1 MNPPKRTLLL
11 LIALA
16 VPVVLLAGCTT
27 VPQPCIDGSG
37 TVLSENRDVGIFQ
50 SISLAMPATLTV
62 RNGET
67 PGLLIEADDNILPLI
82 SSTVR
87 ERTLTITYTRPCV
100 LPSGTVRITATAPV
114 IREVAILGTG
124 RIQSEEMLRS
134 ENLAA
139 RITGSGDMD
148 LAVET
153 ATLATTITGTGNVK
167 LAGTAQSHI
176 ISLPGAGTVD
186 AAALQTERTTVE
198 ILGSGNAKVNASQS
212 LTVKITGAGT
222 VLYSGNPRVE
232 QTITG
237 TGTVRMMD

>member
-1 MNPPKRTLLL
+1 MNHPARTLLL
-11 LIALA
+11 LLALA
-16 VPVVLLAGCTT
+16 VSALIIAGCTT
-27 VPQPCIDGSG
+27 VPRPCIDGSG
-37 TVLSENRDVGIFQ
+37 TVVPESRDASSFQ
-50 SISLAMPATLTV
+50 YISLAMPATLTV

-87 ERTLTITYTRPCV
+87 EGALAITYTRPCV

-114 IREVAILGTG
+114 IREIAILGTG
-124 RIQSEEMLRS
+124 RVKSDGVLRS
-134 ENLAA
+134 ETLAA

-167 LAGTAQSHI
+167 LAGTTQAHT

-186 AAALQTERTTVE
+186 ATALQTERTTVE
-198 ILGSGNAKVNASQS
+198 ILGSGTAKVNASQS

-222 VLYSGNPRVE
+222 VLYAGNPQVE